1 MFSMDFR
8 ILKYGFVMS
17 IFIIIINLL
26 RYNNNFKNLTYE
38 SSFLEVVSY
47 VVTGFMGNG
56 YIGIYPIS
64 KIGKILI
71 IFLSLFKFLILK
83 EIVFASS
90 TPAKY
95 TNIFYGIKDI
105 VNYEIL
111 QVNKN

>member
-1 MFSMDFR
+1 MFSIDGR
-8 ILKYGFVMS
+8 ILLYSFIMS
-17 IFIIIINLL
+17 IFIIIVNLL

-56 YIGIYPIS
+56 FIGIYPIS
-64 KIGKILI
+64 KIAKILI

-83 EIVFASS
+83 EIVFKES

-95 TNIFYGIKDI
+95 TNIFNGIKDI
-105 VNYEIL
+105 INYEIL
-111 QVNKN
+111 QVNEN

>member
-1 MFSMDFR
+1 MLDYR
-8 ILKYGFVMS
+8 ILIYGFIMS

-38 SSFLEVVSY
+38 SSFLEVISY
-47 VVTGFMGNG
+47 VVTAFMGNG

-83 EIVFASS
+83 EIVLASS

-105 VNYEIL
+105 INYEIL
-111 QVNKN
+111 QANEN